1 MAEVEKESRY
11 TVTVNKL
18 AQSRL
23 ASIAKQFKISQGAV
37 MEVLIENADISAL
50 EEQFR
55 ARREQKVQ
63 SRGTKSRML
72 EKLKSLTPEQRAYLE
87 SLSN

>member
-1 MAEVEKESRY
+1 MEQDKQTRY
-11 TVTVNKL
+11 TVVVGKL
-18 AQSRL
+18 AQARL

-37 MEVLIENADISAL
+37 MEVMIENVDVQAL

-63 SRGTKSRML
+63 SRGSKTELL
-72 EKLKSLTPEQRAYLE
+72 EKIKKLTPEQRAYLE
-87 SLSN
+87 SLGS

>member
-1 MAEVEKESRY
+1 MSDVEKESRY

-37 MEVLIENADISAL
+37 MEVLIENADVSTL
-50 EEQFR
+50 EPHFI
-55 ARREQKVQ
+55 ARRQQKVQ
-63 SRGTKSRML
+63 SRGSKSKML
-72 EKLKSLTPEQRAYLE
+72 EALKNLTPEQKAYLE
-87 SLSN
+87 SLGS